1 MTQLTAL
8 AQDITSL
15 TGEQAKRR
23 ERAAG
28 LMTDIRGLSRTIS
41 VRANSEVEVSSSV
54 TAEMGDVTARA
65 ENITRLTGLQTERS
79 AALRQIMTEM
89 AEVAMNNAQG
99 AAGASETTR
108 GLVELSEE
116 LGDLIGQF
124 RVSLE
129 A

>member
-1 MTQLTAL
+1 
-8 AQDITSL
+8 
-15 TGEQAKRR
+15 
-23 ERAAG
+23 
-28 LMTDIRGLSRTIS
+28 MTDIRGLSRNIA
-41 VRANSEVEVSSSV
+41 VRANSEAEVSSAV
-54 TAEMGDVTARA
+54 TREMADVKGRA
-65 ENITRLTGLQTERS
+65 ENITKLTGLQTERA

-89 AEVAMNNAQG
+89 AEVAMTNAQG
-99 AAGASETTR
+99 AAGASETTQ